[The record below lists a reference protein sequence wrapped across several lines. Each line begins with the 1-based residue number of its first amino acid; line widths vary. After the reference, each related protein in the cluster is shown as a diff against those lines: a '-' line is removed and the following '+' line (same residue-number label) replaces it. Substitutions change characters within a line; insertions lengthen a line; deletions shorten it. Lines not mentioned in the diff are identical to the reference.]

1 MERREKVMSR
11 CSERSD
17 LAPRASENLVAKL
30 WMIGALTLTLAMTPT
45 GLCAQQARK
54 AVSNPQP
61 EFPEVAKKM
70 NLSGVVKIEI
80 VIGADGQIKDTKV
93 VGGHPLLIDSVQRAL
108 KKWKFTSSSSETTE
122 LLEFKF

>member
-1 MERREKVMSR
+1 MSD
-11 CSERSD
+11 CSERGDVARSVG
-17 LAPRASENLVAKL
+17 EIVVAKL
-30 WMIGALTLTLAMTPT
+30 WMIGALTLTLAMAPA
-45 GLCAQQARK
+45 GLFAQQARK

-108 KKWKFTSSSSETTE
+108 KKWKFAPSSSETTE